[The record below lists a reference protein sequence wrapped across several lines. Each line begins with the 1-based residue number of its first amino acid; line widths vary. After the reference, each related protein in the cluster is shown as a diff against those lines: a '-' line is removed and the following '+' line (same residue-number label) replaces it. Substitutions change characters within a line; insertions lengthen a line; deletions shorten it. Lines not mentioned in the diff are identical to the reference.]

1 MEHERFFWFVCCK
14 NFFSKKKIQS
24 VLVNSRFLQGSSN
37 VLNLCY
43 PKTLLE
49 IHFTIH
55 IINYWTMKVF
65 NEQFYFVSYIFRAR
79 CSSKLRLIIWL
90 STVRKKLL
98 SVVSLYKIEIGFL
111 LKFRHNRP
119 KILDR
124 LLNSCCVRE
133 IFSICLTIELNTI
146 D

>member
-1 MEHERFFWFVCCK
+1 
-14 NFFSKKKIQS
+14 
-24 VLVNSRFLQGSSN
+24 
-37 VLNLCY
+37 
-43 PKTLLE
+43 
-49 IHFTIH
+49 
-55 IINYWTMKVF
+55 MKVF

-90 STVRKKLL
+90 STIRKKLL

-124 LLNSCCVRE
+124 LLNACCVRE

>member
-1 MEHERFFWFVCCK
+1 
-14 NFFSKKKIQS
+14 
-24 VLVNSRFLQGSSN
+24 
-37 VLNLCY
+37 
-43 PKTLLE
+43 
-49 IHFTIH
+49 
-55 IINYWTMKVF
+55 MKVF

-79 CSSKLRLIIWL
+79 CSRKLRLIIWL
-90 STVRKKLL
+90 SKIRKKLL
-98 SVVSLYKIEIGFL
+98 SVVSLYKMEINFL
-111 LKFRHNRP
+111 LKFRP